1 MPTRYHSQLHHF
13 LAKITES
20 LKVQNHV
27 KLCQSSPLLVR
38 DCVAYLYKLG
48 EVVHVLDADAS
59 HGVRLLVEE
68 ELLHYD
74 VVG

>member
-13 LAKITES
+13 LAEITES

-27 KLCQSSPLLVR
+27 ELCQSSPLLVT
-38 DCVAYLYKLG
+38 VAYLYKLG

-59 HGVRLLVEE
+59 HGVCLLVKE